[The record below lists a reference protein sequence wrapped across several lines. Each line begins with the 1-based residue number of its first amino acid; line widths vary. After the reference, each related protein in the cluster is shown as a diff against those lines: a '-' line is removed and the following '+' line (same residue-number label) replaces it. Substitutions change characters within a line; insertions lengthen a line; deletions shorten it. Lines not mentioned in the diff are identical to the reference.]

1 MVDTSKYDLPTLL
14 SSLGHRDLL
23 LAAAEYCS
31 TGMLSKWLT
40 EKEEV

>member
-23 LAAAEYCS
+23 RAAAEYCN
-31 TGMLSKWLT
+31 TGKLPKWLT
-40 EKEEV
+40 QMEDV